1 MSDSR
6 IQLYLS
12 LGLFITFPQK
22 NPTNFY
28 HAVVKNPVLTRKKKN
43 WRSRLKNKRVNNN
56 FFLVSAIQGCILQV

>member
-12 LGLFITFPQK
+12 LGLFITFPKK

-28 HAVVKNPVLTRKKKN
+28 HAVVKKPCFDKKEKN
-43 WRSRLKNKRVNNN
+43 
-56 FFLVSAIQGCILQV
+56 GYPG